1 LWTPTTIDEISLKA
15 GLSQLSEYQRTF
27 SLPENILDGAR
38 QRMTDGNLSQPPLWM
53 GQFWNEKVA
62 DFSTTLGK
70 PRDERF
76 IANPAQDV
84 CIVSRLHSVP
94 TRETIEAA
102 AAFRPEARELLE
114 AWRLVWERSFPD
126 FKDNEKGEGRMNE
139 KSRFHHALSRFDSI
153 AKDFNEL
160 RRVRDAATPAANDLM
175 CFASNWKSVEN
186 AMSGS
191 TVDIRDYRLHII
203 DDAESVVAFRHLK
216 PGFGVLAFYRTL
228 FWLIGHSPDG
238 LPLFERLHRRA
249 ERHEQGWEPK
259 RLNDD
264 PEYWFWPSFQKHM
277 KRRSIYAPNFDV
289 AGALVADMAWQ
300 GHTHAF
306 IKDARP
312 KCGTWTLNLARIR
325 TIADGC
331 EALKGLTGKV
341 AAHGSYPLIVQEQL
355 PFTHEQRLFVID
367 GKLVASVAS
376 DRHFCVSDARVN
388 RRLDDRLAVIEVPSV
403 DQGEYDRG
411 VTTHIVDRKLSAQFA
426 RFARKIARELKEEGH
441 LDYVIDL
448 GITERGI
455 TAVEINTVH
464 FAGPYC
470 MEKMWITKA
479 YDRRRLK
486 LQADLDAAIKIAAPV
501 RTNDPHIL
509 AFAEKYRTPQ
519 LLEMALADVMK
530 QRSLEDIEC
539 IKDDM
544 TDRLL
549 VKAIIAAKLKET
561 QNAE

>member
-1 LWTPTTIDEISLKA
+1 
-15 GLSQLSEYQRTF
+15 
-27 SLPENILDGAR
+27 
-38 QRMTDGNLSQPPLWM
+38 M

-102 AAFRPEARELLE
+102 VAFRPEARELLE

-126 FKDNEKGEGRMNE
+126 FKDNEKSEGRLNE
-139 KSRFHHALSRFDSI
+139 KARSDYSLSRFDSL
-153 AKDFNEL
+153 AKHFNEL
-160 RRVRDAATPAANDLM
+160 RPVSKSRLAAASDLM
-175 CFASNWKSVEN
+175 CFASNWKSVES

-191 TVDIRDYRLHII
+191 MVDVRDYRLHII

-228 FWLIGHSPDG
+228 FRLIGHSSDG
-238 LPLFERLHRRA
+238 LPLFERLHRPT

-259 RLNDD
+259 RLDD
-264 PEYWFWPSFQKHM
+264 HPEYWFWPSFQKHM
-277 KRRSIYAPNFDV
+277 KRRSVYAPNFDV

-306 IKDARP
+306 IKAARP
-312 KCGTWTLNLARIR
+312 KDGTWTLNLSRIR
-325 TIADGC
+325 SIADGC
-331 EALKGLTGKV
+331 KALMELTGKDGRI
-341 AAHGSYPLIVQEQL
+341 GSYPLIVQEQV
-355 PFTHEQRLFVID
+355 PFSHEQRLFVIN
-367 GKLVASVAS
+367 GKLVTSVAS
-376 DRHFCVSDARVN
+376 DRHFCVSDARAN

-411 VTTHIVDRKLSAQFA
+411 VTSHIVDRKLAAKFA
-426 RFARKIARELKEEGH
+426 RLAREIARDLKEEGH

-448 GITERGI
+448 GVTERGI

-470 MEKMWITKA
+470 MEKKWITKA
-479 YDRRRLK
+479 YDRRRQK
-486 LQADLDAAIKIAAPV
+486 IQDGLDAAVKASYPA
-501 RTNDPHIL
+501 RTNDPLVL
-509 AFAEKYRTPQ
+509 AYAEKFKTPQ
-519 LLEMALADVMK
+519 LLELALADVMK
-530 QRSLEDIEC
+530 QRSLEDIEY

-549 VKAIIAAKLKET
+549 VKAIIAATLKET